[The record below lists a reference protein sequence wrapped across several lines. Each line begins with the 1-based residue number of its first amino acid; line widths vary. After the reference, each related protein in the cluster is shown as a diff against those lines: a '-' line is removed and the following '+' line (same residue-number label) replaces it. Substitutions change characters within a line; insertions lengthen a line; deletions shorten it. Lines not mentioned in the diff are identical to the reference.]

1 MLVNTGLPQMR
12 SSGSMMVADLIAV
25 QLRKHAPGWASR
37 PRSAIVPRDPLE
49 VVAIHQKSPAGTA
62 RFTTSRMAKLD

>member
-1 MLVNTGLPQMR
+1 
-12 SSGSMMVADLIAV
+12 MMAADLIAV
-25 QLRKHAPGWASR
+25 QLRKHAPGCVSR
-37 PRSAIVPRDPLE
+37 PRSAIAPADPIE

>member
-1 MLVNTGLPQMR
+1 MR
-12 SSGSMMVADLIAV
+12 SSGSMMAADLIAV
-25 QLRKHAPGWASR
+25 QLRKHASAASW